1 MQSGRSKVCLYH
13 PKKSTILRLLNQQ
26 QHNLIA
32 IFFSQINVDV
42 HAIGKLLDLEL
53 KMGGLGDIPLEAE
66 EFFKKTNK
74 MEPFPL
80 FFCFLA
86 DLPRSLKL

>member
-1 MQSGRSKVCLYH
+1 MSLPSQ
-13 PKKSTILRLLNQQ
+13 KSTILRLLNQQ

-74 MEPFPL
+74 MGAFSFTFLL
-80 FFCFLA
+80 FG
-86 DLPRSLKL
+86 RSP